1 MLIVGANC
9 LLYLNQSSPA
19 VGISLNS
26 LSESTTQFPLR
37 TQGSL
42 SLSMDCSHMVF
53 ISKEQL
59 VVSLRGGEIYVLN
72 LIPDGMRGIRNILFE
87 KAAAGVLASCICTL
101 GQDYLFLGSRL
112 GNSLLLKCSKKTWD
126 KNEDLEPAAKRRKS
140 EDLLGKNVFSVYSQY
155 YTSLHGCNHSRRGP
169 R

>member
-42 SLSMDCSHMVF
+42 SLSMDCSYMVF

-87 KAAAGVLASCICTL
+87 KAAAGVLASCVSAVCE
-101 GQDYLFLGSRL
+101 
-112 GNSLLLKCSKKTWD
+112 CC
-126 KNEDLEPAAKRRKS
+126 
-140 EDLLGKNVFSVYSQY
+140 VYECE
-155 YTSLHGCNHSRRGP
+155 GCVCVCGGGGV
-169 R
+169 